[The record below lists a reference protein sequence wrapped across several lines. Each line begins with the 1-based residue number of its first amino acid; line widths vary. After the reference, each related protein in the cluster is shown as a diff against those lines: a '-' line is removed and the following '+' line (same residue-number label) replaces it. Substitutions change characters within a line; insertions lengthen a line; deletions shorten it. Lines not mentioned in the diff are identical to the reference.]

1 MFDVRY
7 DKVVV
12 ELLVGELLYGL
23 WLLVGFKIMSCN
35 NLL

>member
-1 MFDVRY
+1 MMFDVRY

-23 WLLVGFKIMSCN
+23 WPFVGF
-35 NLL
+35 